1 MPQLTLEIDG
11 MSCSHCVRA
20 VDEALREV
28 PGVTE
33 AAVRIGSATV
43 TYDAAVTLEQL
54 LDAVADAGYSASAS
68 PVSNNT

>member
-20 VDEALREV
+20 VDQALRDV

-33 AAVRIGSATV
+33 ASVQIGSATV
-43 TYDAAVTLEQL
+43 TSDPTVTLEQL

-68 PVSNNT
+68 SVGRNA